1 MKRNKS
7 ELTGG
12 GTERNGILILSCSV
26 SLRCYA
32 LLHIIT

>member
-1 MKRNKS
+1 MKKNKP

-12 GTERNGILILSCSV
+12 GTERSGILILSCSA

-32 LLHIIT
+32 LSHTIM